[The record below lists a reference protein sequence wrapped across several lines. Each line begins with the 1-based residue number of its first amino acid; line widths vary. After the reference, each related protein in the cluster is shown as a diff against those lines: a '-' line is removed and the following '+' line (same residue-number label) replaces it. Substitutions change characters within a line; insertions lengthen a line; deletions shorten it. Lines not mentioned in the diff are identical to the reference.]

1 MAHSLDRFRVSLSEK
16 SDEIALLKA
25 WEFQELGL
33 QAAERV
39 AAIQGE
45 EALQILQF
53 TSQNFP
59 TQVRP
64 LDENYFSMQ
73 WISIELLLLQAK
85 SLLHQQVSD
94 DFRKEMKHNIDVL
107 GRSLNLQP
115 PDAALFVNG
124 LFFDAET
131 LEIGALHETLRSE
144 LRVLN
149 GLYNLSK
156 NSTITIHQSRS
167 FKRRLHPYFR
177 HRRKIGFRSTGSGSV
192 IVWRQ
197 RIRNR
202 HSRLCHYV
210 DKRFGK

>member
-1 MAHSLDRFRVSLSEK
+1 MFNFIRERYESLAHSLDRFRVSLSEK

-59 TQVRP
+59 TQVR
-64 LDENYFSMQ
+64 NK
-73 WISIELLLLQAK
+73 IELFVQHSVDLKMSNFSFVKAK

-94 DFRKEMKHNIDVL
+94 DFRKEMKHNVDVL
-107 GRSLNLQP
+107 GRTLNLQP

-156 NSTITIHQSRS
+156 DLGTKCANPTINLFSLQTL
-167 FKRRLHPYFR
+167 KE
-177 HRRKIGFRSTGSGSV
+177 
-192 IVWRQ
+192 
-197 RIRNR
+197 N
-202 HSRLCHYV
+202 
-210 DKRFGK
+210 

>member
-1 MAHSLDRFRVSLSEK
+1 MFNRERYASLSHSLDRFRVSLSEK

-33 QAAERV
+33 QAAERI

-59 TQVRP
+59 TQ
-64 LDENYFSMQ
+64 
-73 WISIELLLLQAK
+73 AK
-85 SLLHQQVSD
+85 SLLHQQVTE

-115 PDAALFVNG
+115 PDAALFING
-124 LFFDAET
+124 LFFDADT

-156 NSTITIHQSRS
+156 IKSHYEKLFCATNSRPFQIS
-167 FKRRLHPYFR
+167 KE
-177 HRRKIGFRSTGSGSV
+177 
-192 IVWRQ
+192 
-197 RIRNR
+197 N
-202 HSRLCHYV
+202 
-210 DKRFGK
+210 